1 MQVAGP
7 SALIV
12 FFGQKAG
19 FEEQEFYSAEKIS
32 VEVGDVVEKMCHH
45 VPEGFMRHHIFLAA
59 ILAIS
64 SFYYGTTIKAVLFFS
79 LWNMGHVKILLKNKY
94 KKYIKAFFFV
104 TKH

>member
-1 MQVAGP
+1 MEVAGP
-7 SALIV
+7 FALIV
-12 FFGQKAG
+12 LIRQKAG
-19 FEEQEFYSAEKIS
+19 LEEQVFYSAEKIS

-59 ILAIS
+59 ILAILPL
-64 SFYYGTTIKAVLFFS
+64 YDGTTIKAVPFFS
-79 LWNMGHVKILLKNKY
+79 LWNMRHVKILLKNKY